1 MAATRTR
8 FYIDENLSPEIV
20 NQLRLSGIN
29 IIRGSLGADD
39 PEHMKR
45 AIALGRVLCT
55 EDDDFLKLAATG
67 IEHAGIIKGEQDDH
81 SVGDW
86 VKYLQL
92 VYEVQ
97 SAEEMRNTINYVFH
111 VD

>member
-39 PEHMKR
+39 PEHMER

-97 SAEEMRNTINYVFH
+97 SAEEMRNTIN
-111 VD
+111 